1 MNVIRRTVL
10 KSAGAMGVLA
20 GLFVTGILKP
30 TLAYASEWNKAAFG
44 AKDMETA
51 LKAIGADGAVDSK
64 QLILRVPEIAE
75 NSAMVPVDV
84 TSNIPNTTSIAILV
98 MKNPIPLSAQFE
110 FSGGAMAE
118 VSVRVKLAQI
128 SIIRVVAK
136 ADGKF
141 YSTQKE
147 VKVADGGCGH

>member
-1 MNVIRRTVL
+1 
-10 KSAGAMGVLA
+10 
-20 GLFVTGILKP
+20 
-30 TLAYASEWNKAAFG
+30 
-44 AKDMETA
+44 
-51 LKAIGADGAVDSK
+51 
-64 QLILRVPEIAE
+64 
-75 NSAMVPVDV
+75 
-84 TSNIPNTTSIAILV
+84 
-98 MKNPIPLSAQFE
+98 AQFE